1 MAQVKIY
8 GLEGSLA
15 KYKESLSKSIH
26 ESLMEAFGLPENK
39 MFHRFIMLDKENF
52 KYPDDRSSNYTIIE
66 LSIFEG
72 RSIETKKKL
81 INLLYEK
88 INKQTG
94 IEENDIEIT
103 IFETPMSNWGIRGMP
118 GDELALNYKVK
129 V

>member
-8 GLEGSLA
+8 GLKKSLGQ
-15 KYKESLSKSIH
+15 KKENISKAIH

-39 MFHRFIMLDKENF
+39 RFHRYILLNDDDFF
-52 KYPDDRSSNYTIIE
+52 YPADRSQEYTVIE

-72 RSIETKKKL
+72 RSIEAKKEL
-81 INLLYEK
+81 INSIFSK
-88 INKQTG
+88 VKQYAG
-94 IEENDIEIT
+94 IDNQDVEIT

>member
-8 GLEGSLA
+8 GLKTSLVT
-15 KYKESLSKSIH
+15 KNGNLSKAIH
-26 ESLMEAFGLPENK
+26 ESLVEVFGLPESK
-39 MFHRFIMLDKENF
+39 KFHRFILLNEGEF
-52 KYPDDRSSNYTIIE
+52 FYPADRSENYVIIE

-72 RSIETKKKL
+72 RSIEAKKEL
-81 INLLYEK
+81 INLIFSKVKEY
-88 INKQTG
+88 TG
-94 IEENDIEIT
+94 IDNQDVEIT